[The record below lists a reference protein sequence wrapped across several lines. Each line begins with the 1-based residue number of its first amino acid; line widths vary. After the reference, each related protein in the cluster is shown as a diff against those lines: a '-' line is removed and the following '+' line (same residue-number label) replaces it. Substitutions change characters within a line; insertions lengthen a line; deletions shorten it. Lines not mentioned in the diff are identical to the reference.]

1 MKPVI
6 LRGFKLRS
14 RRQNGVTLIELMV
27 AMTLA
32 LGIVAAVSY
41 IYIQGKTGFVVQDNR
56 SRLQEN
62 ARLAYSVMSR
72 DLLMGGYFGCVKPV
86 ADFNTDPPISTLRIT
101 AAQPLMTSDISW
113 IELDG
118 DQVNGTR
125 FLDPGATVR
134 GYDDGAGWQ
143 VPSSVSGARLSGTD
157 TLVVLRGGED
167 SRHLSE
173 SATIDEFKVVSVMS
187 GVTTNGRTPPMVISD
202 CTRGE
207 LIKPTIKSGG
217 LVFSVANTLNDNT
230 ANPDANRDKLR
241 YASSYGTSAIVTTF
255 EPVSF
260 YIAPAKGKN
269 GAMVP
274 SLHRLVTQ
282 ADSSVPANAGRWKT
296 SGDVVVEGV
305 ERMQLQ
311 YFTAGA
317 TDGTSDG
324 PYTASQVTAAGT
336 WRSVVAVQVT
346 LGFVSDDDSIRTA
359 STTQTVGGSAV
370 TDNKIRLTSSFTVS
384 IRNTK
389 F

>member
-217 LVFSVANTLNDNT
+217 LVFSVANTLND
-230 ANPDANRDKLR
+230 
-241 YASSYGTSAIVTTF
+241 
-255 EPVSF
+255 
-260 YIAPAKGKN
+260 
-269 GAMVP
+269 
-274 SLHRLVTQ
+274 
-282 ADSSVPANAGRWKT
+282 
-296 SGDVVVEGV
+296 
-305 ERMQLQ
+305 
-311 YFTAGA
+311 
-317 TDGTSDG
+317 
-324 PYTASQVTAAGT
+324 
-336 WRSVVAVQVT
+336 
-346 LGFVSDDDSIRTA
+346 
-359 STTQTVGGSAV
+359 
-370 TDNKIRLTSSFTVS
+370 
-384 IRNTK
+384 
-389 F
+389 